1 MTTDKLVN
9 NVQAPTYSCVVFWH
23 HCSKALV
30 AVCSFG
36 SATETWLLED
46 FVQAIKHVHWVV
58 QKLLATDYIWKVVE
72 ATKVWGYILK
82 PMEDT
87 NVYFKITRYM
97 WQQYTTIILLVAEGL
112 YVTEMNS
119 MTYIVFRAYFSSS
132 WESASSGCLLDVCG

>member
-9 NVQAPTYSCVVFWH
+9 NVQAPTYPCVVFWH

-36 SATETWLLED
+36 SATETWILED
-46 FVQAIKHVHWVV
+46 FVQAIKHVHWVL
-58 QKLLATDYIWKVVE
+58 QNLLATDYIWKVVE

-87 NVYFKITRYM
+87 NFILKSQGTCDSNT
-97 WQQYTTIILLVAEGL
+97 QLLVIRGRGAVRNWDEQHDL
-112 YVTEMNS
+112 HR
-119 MTYIVFRAYFSSS
+119 I
-132 WESASSGCLLDVCG
+132 